1 MLFYT
6 LGFLNLGNREQSLQ
20 NIFIPKEGLK
30 KLPELLVSALGC
42 RELEGV
48 LLLPYNEKQPG

>member
-20 NIFIPKEGLK
+20 NTFIPKEGLK
-30 KLPELLVSALGC
+30 KLSLVSALGC